1 MSAADATVSCPA
13 CAKRVRFKPELAGK
27 KLRCTCGQ
35 VFRMPKDPAGQAEAI
50 HDNVT
55 AHGSSLEKN
64 KADEAAAAAAEMAKK
79 SLKVDPG
86 AGGAYDLSDDS
97 VSILPKEEKKAPAV
111 AGGNKGK
118 CPKCGSKL
126 KPQAVICIN
135 CGFNLQAG
143 TQVATEVEKPQSTG
157 SSVLD
162 AYAATARARGINIE
176 EEEAAAARKA
186 RITELYAPIG
196 LAVAGVL
203 AMFATAALFVPAG
216 TTFQLVSVMI
226 EVGVQLI
233 LRLPFLVL
241 AIFLTAK
248 IMQVSFGPFMTA
260 LLKLVGLAFFTA
272 GVGGL
277 LDGVVNHFTEGF
289 GAVFITPFIHLAI
302 FWGLSVFLFG
312 LDFLETMVLYL
323 LSSFLPMMVMGFL
336 LMWVLAIFI

>member
-1 MSAADATVSCPA
+1 MSADDATVSCPA

-35 VFRMPKDPAGQAEAI
+35 VFRMPKHPAGQAVAV
-50 HDNVT
+50 DDPAT
-55 AHGSSLEKN
+55 TPGSPFKKGN
-64 KADEAAAAAAEMAKK
+64 ADDAQAAAAAMAKK

-86 AGGAYDLSDDS
+86 AGGAYDLADDT
-97 VSILPKEEKKAPAV
+97 VSILPKEEKKAPV
-111 AGGNKGK
+111 ANQGK

-126 KPQAVICIN
+126 KPEAVICIN

-143 TQVATEVEKPQSTG
+143 THVATDVEKPQSSTG
-157 SSVLD
+157 STVLD
-162 AYAATARARGINIE
+162 AYAATARARGINME

-186 RITELYAPIG
+186 RITEFYAPIG

-203 AMFATAALFVPAG
+203 AMFATSALFIPAG
-216 TTFQLVSVMI
+216 TTFQLFTVMI
-226 EVGVQLI
+226 EIGVQLV

-277 LDGVVNHFTEGF
+277 LDSVVDHFTEGF
-289 GAVFITPFIHLAI
+289 GSAFITPFIHLAI
-302 FWGLSVFLFG
+302 FWGLSTFLFG

-323 LSSFLPMMVMGFL
+323 LSSFLPMMVLGFV
-336 LMWVLAIFI
+336 LMWVMAILF